1 MTDDETKR
9 QTLSGQASQAKRKRT
24 TLLTIATFG
33 VVGMNAGAIWYLRTR
48 GYPSDAAGC
57 FDLIL
62 ASVLPGIV
70 ASAAYV
76 VFRVIAG
83 RARRR

>member
-1 MTDDETKR
+1 MIDDETER
-9 QTLSGQASQAKRKRT
+9 QTLSEQASQAKRKRT

-33 VVGMNAGAIWYLRTR
+33 VVGMDAGAVWYLRTR

-62 ASVLPGIV
+62 ASVLPGII

-76 VFRVIAG
+76 VFHVIVG
-83 RARRR
+83 LARRR